1 MVNTVAMYIRLS
13 LEDTD
18 VKSSE
23 KNESNSITNQRDMI
37 MRYIRDNKEFSDYLI
52 KEYLDDGFTGR
63 NFERE
68 GFQNLIT
75 ACKQGSVQCIIVKDF
90 SRLGRNY
97 VEVGNL
103 LEQLFPF
110 LGIRVISIN
119 DGYDSNSFVGQT
131 GGIDV
136 AFKNLVY
143 NLYSRDLSQKVKA
156 AVNSRMKRGE
166 IARILNDE
174 QVLTPALYKKKK
186 GCSRDWVPNG
196 NKAGWT
202 NTMIAKIIRDER
214 YAGNMV
220 AHKKVYESFD
230 SKHQI
235 EVDKSEWIVV
245 ENTHEGIVS
254 YDEFE
259 AANANM
265 QGKRQSKKD
274 KCSSSKNYSVIICP
288 YCGLRLRPGKAEYK
302 YMYCSTG
309 RTNSNSPCSKVRIEK
324 ELVQNVLVK
333 LVRNQAKIMLTAEDL
348 LKQKAKESE
357 SKRNTESLIK
367 RLRAEL
373 KRLEINKEIS
383 DLERELLDKRVA
395 IAEESDIWDIKK
407 YVNLDKYDKEIM
419 ASLIEKAIV
428 IDENTVQVIWKNQ
441 DMYDKVLSNL

>member
-1 MVNTVAMYIRLS
+1 
-13 LEDTD
+13 
-18 VKSSE
+18 
-23 KNESNSITNQRDMI
+23 
-37 MRYIRDNKEFSDYLI
+37 
-52 KEYLDDGFTGR
+52 
-63 NFERE
+63 
-68 GFQNLIT
+68 
-75 ACKQGSVQCIIVKDF
+75 
-90 SRLGRNY
+90 
-97 VEVGNL
+97 
-103 LEQLFPF
+103 
-110 LGIRVISIN
+110 
-119 DGYDSNSFVGQT
+119 
-131 GGIDV
+131 
-136 AFKNLVY
+136 
-143 NLYSRDLSQKVKA
+143 
-156 AVNSRMKRGE
+156 MKRGE

-174 QVLTPALYKKKK
+174 QVLTPALYKKK
-186 GCSRDWVPNG
+186 
-196 NKAGWT
+196 

-288 YCGLRLRPGKAEYK
+288 YCRLRLRPGKAEYK
-302 YMYCSTG
+302 YMYCSIG
-309 RTNSNSPCSKVRIEK
+309 RANSNSPCSKVRIEK

-357 SKRNTESLIK
+357 PKRNTESLIK

>member
-1 MVNTVAMYIRLS
+1 MVKTVAMYIRLY

-37 MRYIRDNKEFSDYLI
+37 MRYIRNNKEFSDYLI

-63 NFERE
+63 DFERE
-68 GFQNLIT
+68 DFQNLIT

-103 LEQLFPF
+103 PEQLFPF

-174 QVLTPALYKKKK
+174 QVLTPALYKKK
-186 GCSRDWVPNG
+186 
-196 NKAGWT
+196 

>member
-1 MVNTVAMYIRLS
+1 MVKTVAMYIRLS

-156 AVNSRMKRGE
+156 AVTSRMKRGE
-166 IARILNDE
+166 FLSPYGIYG
-174 QVLTPALYKKKK
+174 YKKD
-186 GCSRDWVPNG
+186 SEN
-196 NKAGWT
+196 
-202 NTMIAKIIRDER
+202 I
-214 YAGNMV
+214 
-220 AHKKVYESFD
+220 HKLVID
-230 SKHQI
+230 
-235 EVDKSEWIVV
+235 D
-245 ENTHEGIVS
+245 
-254 YDEFE
+254 E
-259 AANANM
+259 AAQVVRRIFDMVIA
-265 QGKRQSKKD
+265 GTKR
-274 KCSSSKNYSVIICP
+274 
-288 YCGLRLRPGKAEYK
+288 G
-302 YMYCSTG
+302 
-309 RTNSNSPCSKVRIEK
+309 
-324 ELVQNVLVK
+324 
-333 LVRNQAKIMLTAEDL
+333 
-348 LKQKAKESE
+348 
-357 SKRNTESLIK
+357 
-367 RLRAEL
+367 
-373 KRLEINKEIS
+373 
-383 DLERELLDKRVA
+383 
-395 IAEESDIWDIKK
+395 
-407 YVNLDKYDKEIM
+407 
-419 ASLIEKAIV
+419 
-428 IDENTVQVIWKNQ
+428 
-441 DMYDKVLSNL
+441 